1 MINRRSFIA
10 HSAAAMSVASWSH
23 SALAQDWPT
32 KPIRLV
38 VTFPPGGSSDIVAR
52 LLAPL
57 LAEKL
62 GQWIAYTDAIA
73 LSAVHQASRAEPQ
86 AALQWPAGDSPG
98 QAFERARQVLVNSI
112 ALPSASIHEGS
123 VYTPYRRYHQG
134 HQRDLELKTRTLRAQ
149 VRDQVGRASPALR
162 QLAMLDMTFEHILR
176 EQEAKLLSNIPT
188 LLERRFRHLLK
199 THQQSMGDLQL
210 TDHVH
215 LWVKPGG
222 WLTRFGHELQTV
234 LLAELDLRLQT
245 SVGLLEAFNSERIKK
260 V

>member
-1 MINRRSFIA
+1 MTRSSL
-10 HSAAAMSVASWSH
+10 HSSH
-23 SALAQDWPT
+23 LIRTLADLS
-32 KPIRLV
+32 ILES
-38 VTFPPGGSSDIVAR
+38 GESSPV
-52 LLAPL
+52 

-73 LSAVHQASRAEPQ
+73 LSAVHQTSRAEPQ

-98 QAFERARQVLVNSI
+98 QAFERARQALVNSI

-176 EQEAKLLSNIPT
+176 EQEARLLSNIPP

-210 TDHVH
+210 TDHVD

-245 SVGLLEAFNSERIKK
+245 SVGLLEAFNSERKK
-260 V
+260 RV